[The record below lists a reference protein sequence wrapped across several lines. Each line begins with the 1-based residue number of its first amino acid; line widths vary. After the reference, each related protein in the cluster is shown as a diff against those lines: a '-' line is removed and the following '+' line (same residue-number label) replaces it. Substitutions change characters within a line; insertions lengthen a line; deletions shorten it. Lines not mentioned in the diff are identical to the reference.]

1 MTDDYGLAR
10 VAALRG
16 RLLDASTL
24 GQLRQAT
31 TAAAFLRVL
40 ERTED
45 WAPVVRLVAP
55 LGTDPLAAAEAA
67 IERHR
72 SLRIGRLRRWFE
84 PPTRDLV
91 EALVLPLDR
100 ERLVALLRLRRSGA
114 GADAIGALVAPGAL
128 LDFAELGELARSPS
142 LADLVV
148 RLAVVGLV
156 PAETVPDLVRAAREA
171 ADPTG
176 WAAFEATLAE
186 AVEAARSMR
195 AAGRS
200 EDARFVQELLR
211 REAAERRAVAAELEA
226 GGVASALRLERGLVL
241 ARLNELV
248 RRARRAPLSI
258 GPVAGYVAAVEL
270 QAIRLRAILARLRS
284 GWSGDPFRTGE
295 ATPGPEVARLVRLAQ
310 PTRPIGI
317 GESRE

>member
-24 GQLRQAT
+24 GQLRQAP
-31 TAAAFLRVL
+31 TAAAFVRVL
-40 ERTED
+40 ERSED

-55 LGTDPLAAAEAA
+55 LGAEPLATAEAA

-84 PPTRDLV
+84 PPTKDLV

-100 ERLVALLRLRRSGA
+100 ERLVALLRLRRAGA
-114 GADAIGALVAPGAL
+114 GAEAIGALVAPGAL
-128 LDFAELGELARSPS
+128 LDPAELGELARAPS
-142 LADLVV
+142 LTDLVV
-148 RLAVVGLV
+148 RLAVVGVVPTEAVPGLV
-156 PAETVPDLVRAAREA
+156 GAARA
-171 ADPTG
+171 SADPSG
-176 WAAFEATLAE
+176 WAAFESALGE
-186 AVEAARSMR
+186 AVEAGRSRR
-195 AAGRS
+195 ATGRS
-200 EDARFVQELLR
+200 ENARFVEQLLR

-241 ARLNELV
+241 ARLSELA
-248 RRARRAPLSI
+248 RRARRAPHSI
-258 GPVAGYVAAVEL
+258 GPVAGYIAAVEL

-284 GWSGDPFRTGE
+284 GWAGDPFRTGE
-295 ATPGPEVARLVRLAQ
+295 AMTGPAAVRLAQ
-310 PTRPIGI
+310 PIGMGDI
-317 GESRE
+317 GG

>member
-24 GQLRQAT
+24 GQLRQAP
-31 TAAAFLRVL
+31 TAAAFVRVL
-40 ERTED
+40 ERSED

-55 LGTDPLAAAEAA
+55 LGAEPLATAEAA

-84 PPTRDLV
+84 PPTKDLV

-100 ERLVALLRLRRSGA
+100 ERLVALLRLRRAGA
-114 GADAIGALVAPGAL
+114 GAEAIGALVAPGAL
-128 LDFAELGELARSPS
+128 LDPAELGELARAPS
-142 LADLVV
+142 LTDLVV

-156 PAETVPDLVRAAREA
+156 PTERVPGLIGAAQA
-171 ADPTG
+171 SADPSG
-176 WAAFEATLAE
+176 WAAFEAALGE
-186 AVEAARSMR
+186 AVEAARLRR
-195 AAGRS
+195 AMGPS
-200 EDARFVQELLR
+200 ENARFVEQLLR

-258 GPVAGYVAAVEL
+258 GPVAGYIAAVEL

-284 GWSGDPFRTGE
+284 GWTGDPFRTGE
-295 ATPGPEVARLVRLAQ
+295 AMTGPGVVRPVQ
-310 PTRPIGI
+310 PIGMEE
-317 GESRE
+317 GAG